1 MTPFEKIEFFKSK
14 CISAFGERLECLI
27 ITGSYA
33 RGDYTPQSDIDLWVF
48 VKNLSIEDIK
58 TVGKIVSEI
67 GKPPD
72 INPNC
77 ASFAELK
84 SFPLRDQFD
93 PAQLYI
99 ESRVIYGSLTEPA
112 PTPAEVEKYALSV
125 AAFGLMLARH
135 YIAAGETEES
145 LAKNK
150 YVKWSYQ
157 PLIWAY
163 RCKAYLKSS
172 VYPRDLNDLLNAL
185 TSADEKEIVNIYS
198 QIINNEFKGSYIQ
211 ALEKVESA
219 SREFIKNEK

>member
-1 MTPFEKIEFFKSK
+1 MTPFKKIELFKSK
-14 CISAFGERLECLI
+14 CVSAFGERLECLVL
-27 ITGSYA
+27 TGSYA
-33 RGDYTPQSDIDLWVF
+33 RGDYTPQSDIDIWVF
-48 VKNLSIEDIK
+48 VENLSIEDVIA
-58 TVGKIVSEI
+58 VSKMVAEI

-77 ASFAELK
+77 ASFEELN

-99 ESRVIYGSLTEPA
+99 EGRIICGSLPEPS
-112 PTPAEVEKYALSV
+112 PTPAEIKKYALSV

-172 VYPRDLNDLLNAL
+172 VYPRNLEDLRNAL
-185 TSADEKEIVNIYS
+185 TGADQKEIVNVYS
-198 QIINNEFKGSYIQ
+198 QIINNE
-211 ALEKVESA
+211 
-219 SREFIKNEK
+219 